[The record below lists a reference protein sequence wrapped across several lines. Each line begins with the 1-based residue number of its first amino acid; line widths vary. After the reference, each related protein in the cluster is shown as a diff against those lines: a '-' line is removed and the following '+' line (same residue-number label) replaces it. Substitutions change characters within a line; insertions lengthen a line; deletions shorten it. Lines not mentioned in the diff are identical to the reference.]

1 MKAAYALSLDAQVHK
16 RFWNGEN
23 NIIVKT
29 SKDLPLYVL
38 QEYLCNPGSG
48 YTMAK
53 VKRGEYIITKHHELK
68 NQEVIA
74 LIKPLSPNGLKLV
87 AINQCACKA
96 LFQKS
101 DGDLVSYKYD
111 SRPTK
116 TAREFYL
123 LGSTPDSSSDIN
135 ALFNYC

>member
-1 MKAAYALSLDAQVHK
+1 MKKAYALSLDAQVHSK
-16 RFWNGEN
+16 IWSGEN
-23 NIIVKT
+23 NVIVKT

-38 QEYLCNPGSG
+38 QDYLCNPGSS

-74 LIKPLSPNGLKLV
+74 HLKPLSPIGLKLI
-87 AINQCACKA
+87 AINQCANKA
-96 LFQKS
+96 LFKN
-101 DGDLVSYKYD
+101 GRNDLIVYKYD

-116 TAREFYL
+116 LDREFYFV
-123 LGSTPDSSSDIN
+123 GSTTDTANEISM
-135 ALFNYC
+135 LFNYC